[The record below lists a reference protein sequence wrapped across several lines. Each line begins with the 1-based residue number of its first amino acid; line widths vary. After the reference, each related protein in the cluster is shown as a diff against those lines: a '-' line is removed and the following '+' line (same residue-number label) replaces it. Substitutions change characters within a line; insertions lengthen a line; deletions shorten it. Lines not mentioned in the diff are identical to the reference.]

1 MVIHNFSYMKIPLHL
16 KQILDEVMAENKL
29 ARIGGDIAWVLV
41 YTTVTVTAMV
51 FMRKL
56 IIGASRKVEYSFR
69 NRLYEKILSLKHDF
83 FLQHETGDLVSRCT
97 NDLNDVRTLLG
108 PGIMYVPNALSRLLI
123 FLPVLFSINTKLLF
137 IISLMHG
144 FLVMVIILVLPH
156 MRPLYRRIQE
166 FIGSINNRAWQII
179 SGITTIKLYT
189 LERRETNRFQE
200 MNRTYIKKQ
209 MDLVKR
215 AGFLWPFFIFVIS
228 LTEWVILLVGGR
240 EVIDQRMTLGELL
253 QFTVMVAYLSFPVL
267 SLGWIMSLLQ
277 QGISAM
283 KRINYILDQ
292 PERVTA
298 GMSLLDGKE
307 IVFKT
312 EDLTFRYPASD
323 KDVLKDINLEIGPG
337 QIVGI
342 TGPIG
347 SGKSTLLHLLCGLF
361 EPGEKRIFINGR
373 DILTIHPDS
382 LMERISLVPQKTF
395 LFSRTLAQNVFMG
408 TAPGRKKLTAIVK
421 QAGLGEDIRS
431 FPDGTEQKVGERG
444 ITLSGGQ
451 KQRIAIARALMKH
464 SPVLIFDDALSSVDS
479 KTESLILKQ
488 LISRRNFS
496 TLIIVS
502 HRISS
507 LKFADDVFVMKEGE
521 IVERGGHR
529 ALLRRK
535 GLYHRMAQ
543 IQQLEEGW
551 E

>member
-1 MVIHNFSYMKIPLHL
+1 MDSVNGIARRDIP
-16 KQILDEVMAENKL
+16 
-29 ARIGGDIAWVLV
+29 
-41 YTTVTVTAMV
+41 
-51 FMRKL
+51 
-56 IIGASRKVEYSFR
+56 
-69 NRLYEKILSLKHDF
+69 
-83 FLQHETGDLVSRCT
+83 

-123 FLPVLFSINTKLLF
+123 FLPVLFSLNTKLLL

-144 FLVMVIILVLPH
+144 GLVVVIILVLPK

-166 FIGSINNRAWQII
+166 FVGTINNRAWQII

-189 LERRETNRFQE
+189 LERRETERFRD

-215 AGFLWPFFIFVIS
+215 AGFLWPFFLFVIS
-228 LTEWVILLVGGR
+228 LTELVILLVGGR
-240 EVIDQRMTLGELL
+240 EVITQRMTLGELL

-283 KRINYILDQ
+283 KRINHILDQ
-292 PERVTA
+292 PERTSS
-298 GMSLLDGKE
+298 GMSPLTGDGLA
-307 IVFKT
+307 IRV
-312 EDLTFRYPASD
+312 EDLTFRYPESD
-323 KDVLKDINLEIGPG
+323 KDVLKKVNLEIPQGR
-337 QIVGI
+337 IVGI

-347 SGKSTLLHLLCGLF
+347 SGKSTLIHLLCGMF
-361 EPGEKRIFINGR
+361 EPGEKTIFVNGR
-373 DILTIHPDS
+373 DILTVDPDS
-382 LMERISLVPQKTF
+382 LMERISLVPQTTF
-395 LFSRTLAQNVFMG
+395 LFSRSLAQNVFMG
-408 TAPGRKKLTAIVK
+408 SHQDGDKLAAVVK
-421 QAGLGEDIRS
+421 QAGLSEDIRS
-431 FPDGTEQKVGERG
+431 FPDGTDQRVGERG

-451 KQRIAIARALMKH
+451 KQRIAIARALMKR
-464 SPVLIFDDALSSVDS
+464 SGVLIFDDALSSVDS
-479 KTESLILKQ
+479 KTEALILKQ
-488 LISRRNFS
+488 LKTSRDLS

-507 LKFADDVFVMKEGE
+507 LRIADTVLVMKEGE

-529 ALLRRK
+529 SLLRRK
-535 GLYHRMAQ
+535 GLYYRMAQ